1 MRSGGVRGV
10 RVLTLKL
17 LHCVSFV
24 SGSAVTVVAVLPF
37 VMNAIA
43 ASEARAVSL
52 VDIIDFKWLMAGRGH
67 GVHVERM
74 QSDPAYAR
82 QCLLCGAMSATPM
95 LRETARR
102 LARTMGIELP
112 AA

>member
-1 MRSGGVRGV
+1 
-10 RVLTLKL
+10 L
-17 LHCVSFV
+17 LQCVSAA
-24 SGSAVTVVAVLPF
+24 SAWAVTVVAVLPF
-37 VMNAIA
+37 AMNAIA
-43 ASEARAVSL
+43 PSEARTVSL

-82 QCLLCGAMSATPM
+82 QCLLCGALSATPT
-95 LRETARR
+95 LCETARR
-102 LARTMGIELP
+102 LARSMGIELP